1 MIYMNIRLF
10 SQKENSIT
18 KLLDKLKD
26 LTKELDE
33 TTEQLQL
40 LEIQSDTQNIEKV
53 NRHNNEEI
61 KKLVEKQNI
70 LSYEI
75 ISIQKTIRKLRDKTI
90 FKIELL
96 VLPVVLSLLVYLYIQ
111 FIH

>member
-1 MIYMNIRLF
+1 MNIRLF
-10 SQKENSIT
+10 FQKENTI
-18 KLLDKLKD
+18 KNLLDKLKD
-26 LTKELDE
+26 LTKELEE

-40 LEIQSDTQNIEKV
+40 LEIQNDASNIEKL
-53 NRHNNEEI
+53 HKGNNEEF

-75 ISIQKTIRKLRDKTI
+75 ISIQKAIRQLRDKVI

-111 FIH
+111 FIQ

>member
-1 MIYMNIRLF
+1 MNIRLF

-18 KLLDKLKD
+18 KLLGKLKD

-40 LEIQSDTQNIEKV
+40 LEIQNDTPNVEKL
-53 NRHNNEEI
+53 NKRNNEEI

-75 ISIQKTIRKLRDKTI
+75 ITIQKTIRKLRDKAI